1 MHYSIVWS
9 AWAEIQLDNI
19 YYFYLEEA
27 GINIASQLIEDLIL
41 SPEILRKNPY
51 ICQDEQLLLHRSI
64 KYKYLIH
71 KNYKLIFTNDELT
84 KTIKITDVFDTR
96 QNPIKID
103 RNR

>member
-1 MHYSIVWS
+1 MLYSIVWS

-19 YYFYLEEA
+19 YYYYLEEA

-41 SPEILRKNPY
+41 SPENLCKNPY
-51 ICQDEQLLLHRSI
+51 ICQDEQLLSHRNI
-64 KYKYLIH
+64 NYKYLIH
-71 KNYKLIFTNDELT
+71 KNYKIIFAIDELT

-96 QNPIKID
+96 QNPIKIK